1 MKSRKVAEING
12 RNIILVDQEYQKWD
26 SGVYFDSLTD
36 AVNYA
41 TGKFLKQ

>member
-12 RNIILVDQEYQKWD
+12 RNIILVDQEYKD
-26 SGVYFDSLTD
+26 TGVYFDSLTD
-36 AVNYA
+36 AVNYT